1 MPLLESCEMPKLW
14 WSMGKYSRRSL
25 VFGIGCPWAEE
36 QRRNYRAN
44 SPVLSTIKETSFSV
58 LRRLGLRLFTH
69 LGEYDPK
76 TYTR

>member
-1 MPLLESCEMPKLW
+1 MPKLW
-14 WSMGKYSRRSL
+14 WSIKKQSKELGFWRRVPL
-25 VFGIGCPWAEE
+25 GRG
-36 QRRNYRAN
+36 QRENYRAN

-58 LRRLGLRLFTH
+58 LRRLGLPLFTH